1 MRGEDETTGGASAA
15 ARARRRSPRPDPGER
30 HKDRLGAPVSSG
42 ALGAMDARHGREAR
56 RFQED
61 VERCAAD
68 AELVRML
75 RADDFA
81 GPRYDRFEEE
91 LARYGIS
98 VLRGWLHS
106 GFVFTLVAARG
117 FGLSPRESELSEL
130 ARDSDLREE
139 LATMTVARTLPR
151 FRRQALE
158 QGGWRPDGGAGI
170 ATYFMGACAYE
181 FPNEYRRHRSDE
193 ERWRRGMDR
202 AEATAGTAAV
212 AGVSAEVLGR
222 LQVLE
227 DLTDIDDPRMRAAV
241 ALTLDG
247 YAQDEIRQI
256 LGAPSVRA
264 VEGLLYRWRARAKR
278 DERKRGE
285 RHG

>member
-15 ARARRRSPRPDPGER
+15 AHTSRPPRSEPGER
-30 HKDRLGAPVSSG
+30 HAAQLGAPVSSG
-42 ALGAMDARHGREAR
+42 ALDAMDARHGREAR

-68 AELVRML
+68 QELVRVL
-75 RADDFA
+75 RADGFT
-81 GPRYDRFEEE
+81 GPRYARFEEE

-117 FGLSPRESELSEL
+117 FGLSPREGELAEL

-139 LATMTVARTLPR
+139 LASMTVARTLPR
-151 FRRQALE
+151 FRRQALVE
-158 QGGWRPDGGAGI
+158 GGWRPDGGAGI

-181 FPNEYRRHRSDE
+181 FPNEYRRHRGDE

-202 AEATAGTAAV
+202 AEATAEPVAV
-212 AGVSAEVLGR
+212 AGVAAEVLGR
-222 LQVLE
+222 LRVLE

-264 VEGLLYRWRARAKR
+264 IEGLLYRWRARAR
-278 DERKRGE
+278 RGERGKGE